1 MSDLASEQ
9 DAAVTA
15 PLLTAI
21 QHIGLTV
28 TDLDRSEAWYGRVL
42 GVQRMFVEPHHGAD
56 GGGYAVVLGAPGST
70 LNIGL
75 DHHPAARGDRFD
87 PRVTGLD
94 HVCFSVASREALD
107 DWRMHLDRCLVPH
120 SGITE
125 FEVSGMQFALLT
137 FRDPDDIALELMAV
151 S

>member
-1 MSDLASEQ
+1 MTITTDER
-9 DAAVTA
+9 DAAFSVPA
-15 PLLTAI
+15 LSAI

-28 TDLDRSEAWYGRVL
+28 SDVERSEAWYGRVL
-42 GVQRMFVEPHHGAD
+42 GMHRIFVEPHHGGD
-56 GGGYAVVLGAPGST
+56 GRGYAVVLGAPALG

-75 DHHPAARGDRFD
+75 DHHPERLGECFD

-94 HVCFSVASREALD
+94 HVCFSVASRAELD
-107 DWRMHLDRCLVPH
+107 EWSAHLDRCVVPH

-125 FEVSGMQFALLT
+125 FEMAGMHFAVLNL
-137 FRDPDDIALELMAV
+137 RDPDGIALELMAV